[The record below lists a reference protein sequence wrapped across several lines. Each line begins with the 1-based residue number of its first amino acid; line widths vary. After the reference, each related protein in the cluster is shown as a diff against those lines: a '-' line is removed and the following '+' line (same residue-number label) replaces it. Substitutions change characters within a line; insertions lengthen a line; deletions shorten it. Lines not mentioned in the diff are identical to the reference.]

1 LVLAGRDASDVPML
15 LAGVI
20 APVVIIRTDAD
31 GPGRQRAR
39 GRRLDRPTRG
49 PGDVGVTKGR
59 MADLERQASVFANLS
74 GHLIRATM
82 EQFSEPAC
90 DGESLWPCLVWF
102 SRRLRMPAVTVM
114 W

>member
-1 LVLAGRDASDVPML
+1 
-15 LAGVI
+15 
-20 APVVIIRTDAD
+20 
-31 GPGRQRAR
+31 
-39 GRRLDRPTRG
+39 
-49 PGDVGVTKGR
+49 